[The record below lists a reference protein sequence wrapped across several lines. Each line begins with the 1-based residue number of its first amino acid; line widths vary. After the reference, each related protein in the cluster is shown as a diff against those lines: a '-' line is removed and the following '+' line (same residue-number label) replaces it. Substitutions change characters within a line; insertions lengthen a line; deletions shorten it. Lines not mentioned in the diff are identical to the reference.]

1 MDIILAAVIMMIM
14 PFIGVFLVTM
24 FLVIIMV
31 VVTVFLVGIMVFVGI
46 RILMATMIVV
56 FILPFQEFDT
66 GDIY

>member
-31 VVTVFLVGIMVFVGI
+31 FVTMFLVIIMVFV
-46 RILMATMIVV
+46 TMFLVIIMVC
-56 FILPFQEFDT
+56 L
-66 GDIY
+66 